1 MAVTS
6 PQPFS
11 LAGSYQDLLPGN
23 WSTSFKTPLDPTQTL
38 PVKPETLP
46 GIPGGFMDSPEM
58 QLMKEEKNPFVQM
71 MLLKRMDARED
82 MANLP
87 AILKT
92 IRAQDREDRLL
103 SRPLELEELKERQ
116 KLAFQ
121 AKVAGGL
128 LDMVTGFPA
137 KLTAHRDMVA
147 PMNEVMRRTQRPGIN
162 YGAVPIQRLF

>member
-71 MLLKRMDARED
+71 ALINRMSARED
-82 MANLP
+82 MASLP

-92 IRAQDREDRLL
+92 IRSQDYEDRLK
-103 SRPLELEELKERQ
+103 SRQLEAEELMFR
-116 KLAFQ
+116 
-121 AKVAGGL
+121 
-128 LDMVTGFPA
+128 GFMDAVKGAPA

-147 PMNEVMRRTQRPGIN
+147 PMNSLLRQTRRSPIN

>member
-92 IRAQDREDRLL
+92 IRSQDYEDRLK
-103 SRPLELEELKERQ
+103 SRQLEAEELMFK
-116 KLAFQ
+116 
-121 AKVAGGL
+121 
-128 LDMVTGFPA
+128 GFMDAVKGVPA

-147 PMNEVMRRTQRPGIN
+147 PMNSLLRQTRRSPIN

>member
-92 IRAQDREDRLL
+92 IRSQDYEDRLK
-103 SRPLELEELKERQ
+103 SRQLEAEELMFK
-116 KLAFQ
+116 
-121 AKVAGGL
+121 
-128 LDMVTGFPA
+128 GFMDAVKGAPA

-147 PMNEVMRRTQRPGIN
+147 PMNSLLRQTRRSPIN

>member
-23 WSTSFKTPLDPTQTL
+23 WSTSFKTLLDPTQTL

-92 IRAQDREDRLL
+92 IRSQDYEDRLK
-103 SRPLELEELKERQ
+103 SRQLEAEELMFK
-116 KLAFQ
+116 
-121 AKVAGGL
+121 
-128 LDMVTGFPA
+128 GFMDAVKGAPA

-147 PMNEVMRRTQRPGIN
+147 PMNSLLRQTRRSPIN

>member
-71 MLLKRMDARED
+71 ALINRMSARED
-82 MANLP
+82 MASLP

-92 IRAQDREDRLL
+92 IRSQDYEDRLK
-103 SRPLELEELKERQ
+103 SRQLEAEELMFK
-116 KLAFQ
+116 
-121 AKVAGGL
+121 
-128 LDMVTGFPA
+128 GFMDAVKGAPA

-147 PMNEVMRRTQRPGIN
+147 PMNSLLRQTRRSPIN